1 MAIVVTYRDKSGF
14 RREVSMTRIRS
25 LLLLGFLGLMAS
37 AAAARDVVI
46 VTSFPKELFETYKK
60 TFEAKNPGINVV
72 INSKQT
78 NAGVTYLRETRAKPE
93 ADIFWVSA
101 PDAFQTLDSEG
112 LLEKYS
118 PPKEIM
124 ARIPAKIGNFPIHDP
139 DGKYFGFAIS
149 GYGLMWNK
157 NYLKA
162 HKLPAPKEWTDL
174 VNPRYYNHLIISAP
188 SRSGTTHLTVETIL
202 QAYGWEK
209 GWALLLNAGG
219 NMGSITERSF
229 GVPEAVISGQ
239 YGIGIVI
246 DFFGLSA
253 IASGQP
259 VEFVYPS
266 LTSVV
271 PASVAIVKGGPNP
284 QEARTFVN
292 YLLSEAGQTVL
303 FTPEIARLPVIPEL
317 YAKAPKDYP
326 NPFKQKMGGVDFND
340 QVSSSRRDVVNSLY
354 DHIITFR
361 HKELREAWKSIYTAE
376 QSLAKSKA
384 ATAGQGKDLISEAR
398 KLASQVP
405 INDKRASDKE
415 VTGAFKS
422 KSGLKAQLETEW
434 ENFARGNYLKAKQLA
449 DRALSLAR

>member
-1 MAIVVTYRDKSGF
+1 MKRTSLWVISCVL
-14 RREVSMTRIRS
+14 S
-25 LLLLGFLGLMAS
+25 LLAS
-37 AAAARDVVI
+37 SAGAKDVVI

-72 INSKQT
+72 VNSKQT
-78 NAGVTYLRETRAKPE
+78 NAGVTYLRETKARPE

-101 PDAFQTLDSEG
+101 PDAFQTLDGDG

-124 ARIPAKIGNFPIHDP
+124 ARIPQKIGNFPIHDP

-162 HKLPAPKEWTDL
+162 HKLAPPKEWTDL
-174 VNPRYYNHLIISAP
+174 TNARYYNHLIISAP
-188 SRSGTTHLTVETIL
+188 SRSGTTHLTIETIL

-239 YGIGIVI
+239 YGIGVVI

-259 VEFVYPS
+259 VEFAYPS

-271 PASVAIVKGGPNP
+271 PASVGIVKNGPNP
-284 QEARTFVN
+284 QEARAFVN
-292 YLLSEAGQTVL
+292 YLLSEAGQLVL
-303 FTPEIARLPVIPEL
+303 FSPEIARLPVIPDL

-326 NPFKQKMGGVDFND
+326 NPFKKKMGGVDFND
-340 QVSSSRRDVVNSLY
+340 ELSSGRRDVVNSLY

-361 HKELREAWKSIYTAE
+361 HKELRDVWKSIYTAE
-376 QSLAKSKA
+376 EALAKSKSA
-384 ATAGQGKDLISEAR
+384 NTAQGKSMVAEARRLAGQM
-398 KLASQVP
+398 P

-415 VTGAFKS
+415 VSGAFKS

-434 ENFARGNYLKAKQLA
+434 ENFARANYSKAKELA
-449 DRALSLAR
+449 DKAAAMAR

>member
-1 MAIVVTYRDKSGF
+1 MAG
-14 RREVSMTRIRS
+14 
-25 LLLLGFLGLMAS
+25 S
-37 AAAARDVVI
+37 AAAKEVVI

-60 TFEAKNPGINVV
+60 TFEAKHPGINVV

-78 NAGVTYLRETRAKPE
+78 NAGVTYLRETKAKPE

-101 PDAFQTLDSEG
+101 PDAFQTLESDG
-112 LLEKYS
+112 LLEKYD

-157 NYLKA
+157 NYVKA

-174 VNPRYYNHLIISAP
+174 INPRYQGHLVISAP

-209 GWALLLNAGG
+209 GWALLLNSGG
-219 NMGSITERSF
+219 NMGTITERSF

-239 YGIGIVI
+239 YGIGVVI
-246 DFFGLSA
+246 DFFGLSG

-271 PASVAIVKGGPNP
+271 PASVGIVKGGPNP
-284 QEARTFVN
+284 DNARAFVN

-303 FTPEIARLPVIPEL
+303 FLPEIARLPVIPEL
-317 YAKAPKDYP
+317 YAQAPKDYP
-326 NPFKQKMGGVDFND
+326 NPFKKSLGGVNFND
-340 QVSSSRRDVVNSLY
+340 ALSSGRRDVVNSLY

-361 HKELREAWKSIYTAE
+361 HRELRDAWASIYRAE
-376 QSLAKSKA
+376 EALAKSKSANA
-384 ATAGQGKDLISEAR
+384 AQGKNLLADAK

-405 INDKRASDKE
+405 INDTRASDKE
-415 VTGAFKS
+415 VVGAFKS

-434 ENFARGNYLKAKQLA
+434 ETFARAHYEKAKEQA
-449 DRALSLAR
+449 NKAAAMAR

>member
-1 MAIVVTYRDKSGF
+1 MRGLSFWFIGLVFYSVT
-14 RREVSMTRIRS
+14 V
-25 LLLLGFLGLMAS
+25 S
-37 AAAARDVVI
+37 AAAKEVVI

-60 TFEAKNPGINVV
+60 TFEGKHPGITVV

-78 NAGVTYLRETRAKPE
+78 NAGVTYLRETKAKPE

-101 PDAFQTLDSEG
+101 PDAFQTLESDG
-112 LLEKYS
+112 LLEKYD

-174 VNPRYYNHLIISAP
+174 TNPRYQGHLVISAP

-209 GWALLLNAGG
+209 GWALLLNSGG
-219 NMGSITERSF
+219 NMGTITERSF

-239 YGIGIVI
+239 YGIGVVI
-246 DFFGLSA
+246 DFFGLSG

-266 LTSVV
+266 LTAVV
-271 PASVAIVKGGPNP
+271 PASVGIVKGGPNP
-284 QEARTFVN
+284 ENARAFVN

-303 FTPEIARLPVIPEL
+303 FLPEIARLPVIPDL
-317 YAKAPKDYP
+317 YAQAPKDYP
-326 NPFKQKMGGVDFND
+326 NPFKKALGGVNFND
-340 QVSSSRRDVVNSLY
+340 QLSSSRRDVVNSLY

-361 HKELREAWKSIYTAE
+361 HRELREAWTNIYRAE
-376 QSLAKSKA
+376 EALAKSKSANA
-384 ATAGQGKDLISEAR
+384 AQGKTLIEEAR

-415 VTGAFKS
+415 VTGAFRS

-434 ENFARGNYLKAKQLA
+434 ETFARTNYDKAKGLA
-449 DRALSLAR
+449 QKANALAR

>member
-1 MAIVVTYRDKSGF
+1 MVSYRRGAFFFKDQEVAM
-14 RREVSMTRIRS
+14 RRTG
-25 LLLLGFLGLMAS
+25 LLVLSAFLFAFNGSAS
-37 AAAARDVVI
+37 AKDVVI

-60 TFEAKNPGINVV
+60 AFELKNPGVTVV
-72 INSKQT
+72 INAKQT
-78 NAGVTYLRETRAKPE
+78 NAGVTYLRETKTKPE

-101 PDAFQTLDSEG
+101 PDAFQTLDSDG

-174 VNPRYYNHLIISAP
+174 TNPRYYNHLVISAP

-209 GWALLLNAGG
+209 GWALLLNASA

-239 YGIGIVI
+239 YGIGVVI

-259 VEFVYPS
+259 VEFAYPS

-271 PASVAIVKGGPNP
+271 PASVGIVKGGPNP

-292 YLLSEAGQTVL
+292 YLLSEAGQMVL
-303 FTPEIARLPVIPEL
+303 FAPEIARLPVIPDL

-326 NPFKQKMGGVDFND
+326 NPFKKKMGGVDFND
-340 QVSSSRRDVVNSLY
+340 ELSSSRRDVVNSLY

-361 HKELREAWKSIYTAE
+361 HNELRDAWKSIYNAE
-376 QSLAKSKA
+376 AALAKSKSASA
-384 ATAGQGKDLISEAR
+384 AQGKGMAAEAR
-398 KLASQVP
+398 KLASQAP

-422 KSGLKAQLETEW
+422 KSGFKAQLETAW
-434 ENFARGNYLKAKQLA
+434 ENFARANYAKAKDLA
-449 DRALSLAR
+449 EKALASAK